1 MKDKHDY
8 CQQKVNLW
16 FALNKICKYLLMLC
30 LFYFF
35 DKKSLK
41 KIKKTNIN
49 EGRDKEFYHFWKIVF
64 FFYCYYIIVI
74 LKKSLRSLITVIPHL
89 HKLFECA
96 CDLSLFLVYHLV
108 QNAAV
113 SPLLASERL
122 KFVNSVCSLK
132 WHVKANQSWLGMEN
146 NRKPLLLFIFLFFF
160 WKRKQNQ
167 CR

>member
-1 MKDKHDY
+1 
-8 CQQKVNLW
+8 
-16 FALNKICKYLLMLC
+16 MLC

-35 DKKSLK
+35 DKKIIK
-41 KIKKTNIN
+41 KNKKTNIN
-49 EGRDKEFYHFWKIVF
+49 EGRDKEFYHFWKIV

-132 WHVKANQSWLGMEN
+132 
-146 NRKPLLLFIFLFFF
+146 
-160 WKRKQNQ
+160 
-167 CR
+167 

>member
-1 MKDKHDY
+1 MRA
-8 CQQKVNLW
+8 V
-16 FALNKICKYLLMLC
+16 I
-30 LFYFF
+30 
-35 DKKSLK
+35 KSF
-41 KIKKTNIN
+41 IIF
-49 EGRDKEFYHFWKIVF
+49 GRLF

-132 WHVKANQSWLGMEN
+132 
-146 NRKPLLLFIFLFFF
+146 
-160 WKRKQNQ
+160 
-167 CR
+167 